1 MITKDN
7 LSLWSSRNVPILQS
21 ALQVPS
27 FPINSCQYVVV
38 YQAAFHEVFIVHGT
52 RIQWNCDSVLSLK
65 VYNAQEDHL
74 CKSQLWLGV
83 VKFLDIKCH
92 PGLFQLRAFWSVHLF
107 LGRSTFL
114 LLVGVCNARVIF
126 VLNTENNT
134 SGRAATG
141 GVPLAGQGKGQAS
154 EEAKHSAGLK
164 KRLA

>member
-1 MITKDN
+1 M
-7 LSLWSSRNVPILQS
+7 
-21 ALQVPS
+21 
-27 FPINSCQYVVV
+27 
-38 YQAAFHEVFIVHGT
+38 
-52 RIQWNCDSVLSLK
+52 
-65 VYNAQEDHL
+65 YNAQEDHL

-154 EEAKHSAGLK
+154 EETKHSAGLK
-164 KRLA
+164 TRLA